1 MTELLVM
8 LKPPALSNLFVGQAK
23 YMRFRSSPDVTIAIG
38 ARVKR
43 PGDQLI
49 GDAKDSKVVNQPQV
63 DEMGAYERLLSD
75 AMVSDGTVFAGQ
87 EFVEVKGQ
95 I

>member
-1 MTELLVM
+1 M
-8 LKPPALSNLFVGQAK
+8 LKPPALSNLFVGQAN

-43 PGDQLI
+43 LGDQLI
-49 GDAKDSKVVNQPQV
+49 SDAKEPKVVNQPQG

>member
-1 MTELLVM
+1 MPFFIRAG
-8 LKPPALSNLFVGQAK
+8 KCPYDDDRA
-23 YMRFRSSPDVTIAIG
+23 
-38 ARVKR
+38 
-43 PGDQLI
+43 I
-49 GDAKDSKVVNQPQV
+49 GDAKDSKVVNQPQG